1 MKIVNFIF
9 LICFLLVY
17 VSCSKDTTGNNN
29 NITELEG
36 TWIGYEINE
45 KNDEWT
51 LSFSGNNYESHNQ
64 NYEESYN
71 GTFIINTEI
80 LPKQIDLLFEECSY
94 PEYIGTTGLGI
105 YEIEG
110 DTLTYAS
117 NPPGFSSRPE
127 DFSSDLFTRLFV
139 FTKQ

>member
-1 MKIVNFIF
+1 MNKIYLTF
-9 LICFLLVY
+9 LICFLLFY

-36 TWIGYEINE
+36 TWIGYEIDG

-64 NYEESYN
+64 NYEEFYN
-71 GTFIINTEI
+71 GTFTINTEI
-80 LPKQIDLLFEECSY
+80 LPKQIDLLFEECSC
-94 PEYIGTTGLGI
+94 PEYVGKTALGI

-117 NPPGFSSRPE
+117 NPPGFNSRPTE
-127 DFSSDLFTRLFV
+127 FSSGLFTRLFIL
-139 FTKQ
+139 TKQ